1 MGSTTPEFAAELE
14 RIKEIVPLGA
24 RYFHYKHAEKTYK
37 IVLHGFIEATGEP
50 AIIYQAEYGDKTTWI
65 RPASVFLEKVE
76 WEGKKV
82 PRFTRIS

>member
-14 RIKEIVPLGA
+14 RVKQIAPLGA
-24 RYFHYKHAEKTYK
+24 RYHHYKHTEKRYK
-37 IVLHGFIEATGEP
+37 IVLHGFWEATGEP
-50 AIIYQAEYGDKTTWI
+50 AIAYQLEYGDKTIWI
-65 RPASVFLEKVE
+65 RTSAVFLEEVE